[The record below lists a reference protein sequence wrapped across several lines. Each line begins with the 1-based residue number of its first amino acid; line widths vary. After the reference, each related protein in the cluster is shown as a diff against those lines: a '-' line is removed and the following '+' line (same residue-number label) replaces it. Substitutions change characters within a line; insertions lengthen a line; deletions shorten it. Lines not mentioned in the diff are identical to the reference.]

1 MARVK
6 MYRIELGLDD
16 FYETEKN
23 YYFDYK
29 TKIEECYQ
37 KIKNIINSITS
48 RRKVAEIEAGEFV
61 RNFPSVESL
70 SY

>member
-6 MYRIELGLDD
+6 MSRIELGLDD

-23 YYFDYK
+23 YCFDYK